1 MTRRIPRHY
10 DRDRDAAGNVV
21 EAVRREIPGLTDEQ
35 AEQVVFLRAMADGG
49 FHFTGRTVSVTCIDC
64 QCYGEWRYSGNAA
77 DFIASGHRGHR
88 TVVGIS
94 NPPVT
99 SPESDDT
106 TDLPSADTGST
117 SIGRGEISTPPAPIF
132 FQSESEN
139 SREGRPAKIRR
150 SQPPAGGGPSR
161 ERSDE

>member
-77 DFIASGHRGHR
+77 DFIASGHRGHQ

-106 TDLPSADTGST
+106 TNLPSADTGFT
-117 SIGRGEISTPPAPIF
+117 SIGRGENSAPPAPHF
-132 FQSESEN
+132 FSERVGKFSGGAPHKN
-139 SREGRPAKIRR
+139 SAVSAPRR
-150 SQPPAGGGPSR
+150 RGPSR